1 MTSSKKI
8 LVVGLG
14 FGQLYVDLLRSKGHE
29 VYTLDPDPSKNPTA
43 TNTTDLYYAAEGN
56 DYFLTI
62 ICTPNYTHFDYAD
75 YFAARSEHVLVEKP
89 GFKDITEHVILTQ
102 EYPNLHMTKNNFF
115 REEFLVMRDKIKNF
129 NLIDIR
135 WCEKNRIPSPGSWFT
150 TKEKA
155 FGGVSRDLLPH
166 LFHML
171 RVFVPE
177 GKIFFENKRI
187 LQNFHLDE
195 YISTEYGTVNRNGT
209 YDVDD
214 YVWLDGTVD
223 GKEFILNT
231 CWKQPGYHGNAPEGA
246 KCIEFDSGI
255 ITNFELCP
263 VSAYDRML
271 DKLFFNP
278 DPELQKISRKLDMEL
293 MTIYE
298 YLF

>member
-29 VYTLDPDPSKNPTA
+29 VYTLDLDPDKNPTFRTIDQA
-43 TNTTDLYYAAEGN
+43 IEILNEW
-56 DYFLTI
+56 FLTI
-62 ICTPNYTHFDYAD
+62 ICTPNYTHAAYVGRVGDYCANI
-75 YFAARSEHVLVEKP
+75 LVEKP
-89 GFKDITEHVILTQ
+89 GFKDIREHVLLT
-102 EYPNLHMTKNNFF
+102 ERFPNLHMTKNNFF
-115 REEFLVMRDKIKNF
+115 REEFLIMKKLVDDYK
-129 NLIDIR
+129 LIDIR

-171 RVFVPE
+171 RLFLPE
-177 GKIFFENKRI
+177 DKIFIENKRI
-187 LQNFHLDE
+187 NQNFTLDE
-195 YISTEYGTVNRNGT
+195 YITTEYGTIHRNGT

-214 YVWLDGTVD
+214 YVWLDGRI
-223 GKEFILNT
+223 GKREFILHSF
-231 CWKQPGYHGNAPEGA
+231 WKQPGAFNSDH
-246 KCIEFDSGI
+246 SGKYI
-255 ITNFELCP
+255 QFNSGKIYDFELCP